1 MELIYAIVIILVGII
16 VITLPVKLAAAA
28 MGATRTGFGWCFL
41 ALIGASILH
50 SIGLLMPVFG
60 TIIAFLL
67 AAAGFAW
74 FLGTSLIRGIGI
86 AILHVIFAFL
96 ISMLISA
103 VLGAGALVL
112 LPISP
117 FFK

>member
-1 MELIYAIVIILVGII
+1 MELIYAIVIIMVGIV
-16 VITLPVKLAAAA
+16 VIALPVKLAAAA
-28 MGATRTGFGWCFL
+28 MGAKRTGFGWCFL

-74 FLGTSLIRGIGI
+74 FLGTSFLRGIGI

-103 VLGAGALVL
+103 VLGVGALC
-112 LPISP
+112 
-117 FFK
+117 FFPCVSF